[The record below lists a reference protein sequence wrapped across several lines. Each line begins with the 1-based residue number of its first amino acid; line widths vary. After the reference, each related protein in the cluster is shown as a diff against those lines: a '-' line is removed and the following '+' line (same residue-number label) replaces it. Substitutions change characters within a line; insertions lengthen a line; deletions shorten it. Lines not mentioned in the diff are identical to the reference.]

1 MKNVNTISGNK
12 FQELL
17 QKFQPGE
24 KKTEESSKEVFES
37 KKLAKELIE
46 RFTAK
51 RSSIKK
57 RTIEELNIGKSE
69 DIMNKVKFFLEKPKS
84 DNILKFIKRTRNRKI
99 SLSSAESSDV
109 SLDESLNDEIIPDQN
124 LNLNFNIEES

>member
-24 KKTEESSKEVFES
+24 KKGEESSKEVFES

-46 RFTAK
+46 RFTTK

-69 DIMNKVKFFLEKPKS
+69 DIMNKVKLFLEKPKS

-99 SLSSAESSDV
+99 SLSSVESSDV
-109 SLDESLNDEIIPDQN
+109 SLDDSLNDEIIPDQN
-124 LNLNFNIEES
+124 LNLIFNIEES